1 MLLLLHS
8 IKKYAKII
16 YTFGREVP
24 RVDNELYEEL
34 KGTIDSVV
42 YYNEGNDYAVLEIR
56 LENEL
61 IITAVGTVPIPFEG
75 ECVIL
80 KGLPAFDIGKG
91 ADRHAFGE
99 DLHGSRIAARK
110 DGHKL
115 LVGIGGHGK
124 FHTTA
129 EVAVTH
135 DTDSDFGHTIWLHRK
150 IDSRNTQN

>member
-1 MLLLLHS
+1 MQASDYFLLLLLHS
-8 IKKYAKII
+8 IKKYVKII

-75 ECVIL
+75 EC
-80 KGLPAFDIGKG
+80 
-91 ADRHAFGE
+91 
-99 DLHGSRIAARK
+99 
-110 DGHKL
+110 
-115 LVGIGGHGK
+115 GI
-124 FHTTA
+124 
-129 EVAVTH
+129 
-135 DTDSDFGHTIWLHRK
+135 S
-150 IDSRNTQN
+150 